1 MESFSLWQ
9 ARVAE
14 TRGSNDSE
22 TVLFVAYNS
31 VSAAQALAAGFESM
45 GTSWDASG
53 VLVKVYKP
61 RPAGAMIYACNVCGG
76 NSKHYQGMYCCGKK
90 RKLAKPG
97 ITASSRGFAKRHEA
111 EDTGYD

>member
-1 MESFSLWQ
+1 MESFSLFQ

-14 TRGSNDSE
+14 TGGSNDRD

-31 VSAAQALAAGFESM
+31 LSEAQAIAAGFESM

-53 VLVKVYKP
+53 VPVKVFKP
-61 RPAGAMIYACNVCGG
+61 HPAGALIYACVVCGG

-90 RKLAKPG
+90 RKQA
-97 ITASSRGFAKRHEA
+97 R
-111 EDTGYD
+111 